1 MQALKNWSKI
11 TNLYRKMNKRQK
23 QYSQKK
29 DTQLGLKHMTLY
41 TTSHMIKEINIK
53 MWVSLLEEHKF
64 KSSAHSA
71 LAQLWGQAHKHSLE
85 ERRRH
90 RLPRGHVAGSPHKT
104 RDSHTQQPGGAVAH
118 GGSTWGS
125 FQLFLVGEYLVL
137 GGDSWQRSLVKIHQ
151 IFSF

>member
-1 MQALKNWSKI
+1 
-11 TNLYRKMNKRQK
+11 MNKRQK

-90 RLPRGHVAGSPHKT
+90 RLPRGHVAGQGLT
-104 RDSHTQQPGGAVAH
+104 YAATVGGWWHTEGARGEASSYFLLGNILFWVVIHGNAH
-118 GGSTWGS
+118 
-125 FQLFLVGEYLVL
+125 L
-137 GGDSWQRSLVKIHQ
+137 
-151 IFSF
+151 